1 MVSYITFSNDTPDK
15 REYWKCNCPLK
26 EREKGR
32 ASGEDITLGILRL
45 DKGLNE
51 FICSLGV
58 KRQGVV
64 QRQQVRTLLQES
76 LLQSD
81 SASMEILLYR

>member
-1 MVSYITFSNDTPDK
+1 MGV
-15 REYWKCNCPLK
+15 
-26 EREKGR
+26 
-32 ASGEDITLGILRL
+32 LRL

-81 SASMEILLYR
+81 AASMEILLYR

>member
-1 MVSYITFSNDTPDK
+1 MLLS
-15 REYWKCNCPLK
+15 LK

-32 ASGEDITLGILRL
+32 VSGEDITLGVLRL

-51 FICSLGV
+51 FIGSLGV

-64 QRQQVRTLLQES
+64 QRQQVGTLLQES
-76 LLQSD
+76 LLQSHT
-81 SASMEILLYR
+81 ASMEILLYG